1 MKKDTSGREMI
12 IHAPLLTREIM
23 GIVLIALVPMCG
35 TALYF
40 FGMQGGLLL
49 ASALGGALAAEIL
62 TDLVTRRFHCI
73 TDGTAAV
80 TGLITG
86 LLMPPGVPLWMPA
99 AAAAAGIVIAKA
111 LFGGTGR
118 NFLNPAMT
126 GKLILLLAFQGVMRD
141 YSYAEFSS
149 ITPLTSL
156 AEGNPI
162 AIRDMI
168 LGGTSG
174 CIGLT
179 TPIPVLAGALVLMA
193 AGITDIMI
201 PLAAVLFFSGIML
214 LFGSH
219 GADPLY
225 VLAEM
230 LGGGF
235 LFAAF
240 FMLQDTVTSPVSRR
254 ARFLYGALFGIAV
267 AVLRIFGIKEN
278 AVTFALP
285 AVNLLARPLDEM
297 MMPQPFGTKRMRSRR
312 VLRGRKDEQEPEETE
327 EMEEE
332 SGFEAEEN
340 EREARE
346 T

>member
-1 MKKDTSGREMI
+1 MI

-40 FGMQGGLLL
+40 FGLQGGLLIL
-49 ASALGGALAAEIL
+49 SALAGAIAAELL
-62 TDLVTRRFHCI
+62 TDLITRRFHCMA
-73 TDGTAAV
+73 DGTAAV
-80 TGLITG
+80 TGIITG

-99 AAAAAGIVIAKA
+99 AAAAAGIVAAKA
-111 LFGGTGR
+111 LFGGTGK
-118 NFLNPAMT
+118 NLLNPAMT
-126 GKLILLLAFQGVMRD
+126 GKLIMLLAFQGVMRD
-141 YSYAEFSS
+141 YSYAEFGS

-168 LGGTSG
+168 VGGTSG
-174 CIGLT
+174 CIGLSS
-179 TPIPVLAGALVLMA
+179 PIPVLIGALVLMA
-193 AGITDIMI
+193 VGIADIMI
-201 PLAAVLFFSGIML
+201 PIAAIILFSGIML

-240 FMLQDTVTSPVSRR
+240 IMLQDTATSPVSRR
-254 ARFLYGALFGIAV
+254 AKFLYGALFGIAV
-267 AVLRIFGIKEN
+267 AVLRILGIKEN

-297 MMPQPFGTKRMRSRR
+297 MMPQPFGTKRVRSRR
-312 VLRGRKDEQEPEETE
+312 VLRGRKNAQMPEEPEETE
-327 EMEEE
+327 EE
-332 SGFEAEEN
+332 SDFEAEEN
-340 EREARE
+340 EHEVRE